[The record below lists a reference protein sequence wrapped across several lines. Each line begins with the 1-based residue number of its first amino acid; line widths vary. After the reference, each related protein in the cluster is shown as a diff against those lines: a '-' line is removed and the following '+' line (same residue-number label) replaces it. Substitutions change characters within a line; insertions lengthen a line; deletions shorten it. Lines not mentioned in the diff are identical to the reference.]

1 MSTNEADLV
10 LTNAR
15 LVLADRVVEGGWVS
29 AVGGTIVEVGAGRAP
44 ERGQDAGGD
53 LVMPGLV
60 ELHTDHIEAHYV
72 PRPKVQWHPLAAVVS
87 YDGQMATSGITT
99 ILDSLRVWREEL
111 VEGVDGEAA
120 TLAEAIAT
128 AREADLLRCDHF
140 VHLRCEIPMPDV
152 VEEARELIGRA
163 DVRLLSLMDH
173 TPGQRQF
180 RDQQKLRDYYR
191 GKNGSMTDQELD
203 TLFARRVELQSQY
216 GAANHRGL
224 VALARAHGTPLASHD
239 DTTAEHVAEALTDG
253 VAIAEFPTTME
264 AASAL
269 HAAGIRV
276 LAGAPNLV
284 RGGSH
289 SGNVASRELAAAGV
303 LDMLSSDY
311 VPSSLL
317 MAAIAMPELVGGIDL
332 AAAVRTVTKNPAEAV
347 GLGDRGEIAP
357 GRRADLIRVG
367 IARGVPVVR
376 SVWRLGRRVA

>member
-15 LVLADRVVEGGWVS
+15 LVLADRVVDGGWVA

-53 LVMPGLV
+53 LVMAGLV

-72 PRPKVQWHPLAAVVS
+72 PRPKVQGHPLAAVVS

-173 TPGQRQF
+173 TPRPRPF
-180 RDQQKLRDYYR
+180 RDGQKRRDCYR
-191 GKNGSMTDQELD
+191 GKNGSMTDRELD
-203 TLFARRVELQSQY
+203 TLFGRRVELQSQY

-264 AASAL
+264 AA
-269 HAAGIRV
+269 
-276 LAGAPNLV
+276 
-284 RGGSH
+284 
-289 SGNVASRELAAAGV
+289 
-303 LDMLSSDY
+303 
-311 VPSSLL
+311 
-317 MAAIAMPELVGGIDL
+317 
-332 AAAVRTVTKNPAEAV
+332 
-347 GLGDRGEIAP
+347 
-357 GRRADLIRVG
+357 
-367 IARGVPVVR
+367 
-376 SVWRLGRRVA
+376 